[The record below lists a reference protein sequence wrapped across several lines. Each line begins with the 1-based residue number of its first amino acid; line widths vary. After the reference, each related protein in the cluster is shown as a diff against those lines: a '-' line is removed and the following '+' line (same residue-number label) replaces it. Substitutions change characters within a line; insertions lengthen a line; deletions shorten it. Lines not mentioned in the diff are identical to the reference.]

1 MCYAQISIS
10 NFNGETRENMSERK
24 QQTWFVPLRVRFRS
38 PGERAQWEREQAA
51 GLPTIPATGDDAA
64 LRMPT
69 MSFPRGLESQQRAHQ
84 IKEVIRLGNLL
95 RAELG
100 LNEVLQQIINSL
112 IACTGFRGAVVNLLD
127 EEENYVRSVAIAG
140 GTEETNRTL
149 RENPAT
155 VEQMHRLMHER
166 FRISQSYFIPHEYA
180 SEFLDIPAVMDMPFD
195 RYKPGGWHPED
206 ALIVPLFSLRM
217 KKLLGFLS
225 LDDPIDGKVPT
236 EESIEIIELFA
247 NQVAVAIDNARFFSE
262 REAERLALEESIVA
276 LRRDLEQV
284 QQGDLRVRVRPTH
297 EKLQPVVEA
306 VNVMIGEIS
315 EILGSVQKVT
325 QAVDEYAQDV
335 RRSSDVLARDAGQQ
349 KRQVEHISRVTDDM
363 AGTIKSISGRAEKLS
378 QALTEA
384 TEVTQGGQEQ
394 IARANDG
401 MRFVRDTT
409 MQSARVIKRLG
420 ESGQEINDTVVE
432 LTSLTTRMNLLALNA
447 AIEAVRAGEQG
458 QGFVVIAQEIRS
470 LAVSSAEAA
479 RKVASRIRAIQNE
492 ITTVSQSVEQNIHN
506 VVSQS
511 ELVTQ
516 TGIALEAI
524 SSVMENMVEMMQ
536 GLEPAAESQATG
548 SQLVAHSVEEIA
560 RMASEIAGQSDHM
573 KQSLAHLV
581 ELTNSLRS
589 RFAVIRVTER

>member
-1 MCYAQISIS
+1 
-10 NFNGETRENMSERK
+10 MSERK
-24 QQTWFVPLRVRFRS
+24 QQNWYVPLRVRFRS
-38 PGERAQWEREQAA
+38 PAERAQWEREQAA
-51 GLPTIPATGDDAA
+51 GLPTIPATPDDQA
-64 LRMPT
+64 LHMPT
-69 MSFPRGLESQQRAHQ
+69 VTFPHALENQQRAHQ

-100 LNEVLQQIINSL
+100 LDEVLQQVVNSL
-112 IACTGFRGAVVNLLD
+112 IACSGFRCAVVNLL
-127 EEENYVRSVAIAG
+127 EEEKNCVTAVAFAG
-140 GTEETNRTL
+140 GTEEGNRIL
-149 RENPAT
+149 RENPMT
-155 VEQMHRLMHER
+155 VEQMRRLMHSK
-166 FRISQSYFIPHEYA
+166 FRVSQSYFIAHEYA
-180 SEFLDIPAVMDMPFD
+180 VEFLDIPVVVDMPLD
-195 RYKPGGWHPED
+195 QYEPGGWHPED
-206 ALIVPLFSLRM
+206 ALLVPLFSPRM
-217 KKLLGFLS
+217 KKILGFLS
-225 LDDPIDGKVPT
+225 LDDPADGKIPT

-247 NQVAVAIDNARFFSE
+247 NQAAIAIDNARFFQE

-315 EILGSVQKVT
+315 EILGNVQKVT
-325 QAVDEYAQDV
+325 QAVDEHAQDV
-335 RRSSDVLARDAGQQ
+335 RRSSDLLARDASQQ
-349 KRQVEHISRVTDDM
+349 ERQVEHISHVTDDM
-363 AGTIKSISGRAEKLS
+363 AGSIKSVSERAEKLAE
-378 QALTEA
+378 ALTGA

-479 RKVASRIRAIQNE
+479 RKVASRIRSIQNE
-492 ITTVSQSVEQNIHN
+492 ITTVSQSVDQNIQH

-524 SSVMENMVEMMQ
+524 SSVMESMVELMQ
-536 GLEPAAESQATG
+536 GLEPAAESQAHG

-560 RMASEIAGQSDHM
+560 RMASEIAGQSGHM